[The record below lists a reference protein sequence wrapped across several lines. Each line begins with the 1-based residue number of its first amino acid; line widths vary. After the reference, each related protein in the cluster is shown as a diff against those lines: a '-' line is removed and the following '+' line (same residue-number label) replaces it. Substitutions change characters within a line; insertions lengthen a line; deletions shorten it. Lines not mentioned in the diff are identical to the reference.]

1 MKNRTLFHKTRW
13 AAYLAVAM
21 IGLSIVSTYV
31 NYSSTIY
38 AADRAVGWFS
48 RAEAAAFAEDMIE
61 YIREGRKLLPASGN
75 PVWWF
80 PTQRTDFALI
90 QRDIDALLQRAEIIR
105 TLSRGS
111 TAYQQG
117 MDDLRGKIHAMEDQI
132 GDAAPFM
139 FAAPLSIVLSGMWS
153 IMEAFLIL
161 SYFRGRTNDGEN
173 P

>member
-1 MKNRTLFHKTRW
+1 MRW
-13 AAYLAVAM
+13 AGYLAVAM

-48 RAEAAAFAEDMIE
+48 RAEAAAFAEDMIG

-80 PTQRTDFALI
+80 PTQRTDFALM
-90 QRDIDALLQRAEIIR
+90 QRDIDSLVQRAEIIS
-105 TLSRGS
+105 TLPRSS

-117 MDDLRGKIHAMEDQI
+117 MDDLRGKIHAMEAQI

-139 FAAPLSIVLSGMWS
+139 FAPPISIVLSAMWS
-153 IMEAFLIL
+153 IIEAFLIL
-161 SYFRGRTNDGEN
+161 SYFRRRTSNGESL
-173 P
+173 